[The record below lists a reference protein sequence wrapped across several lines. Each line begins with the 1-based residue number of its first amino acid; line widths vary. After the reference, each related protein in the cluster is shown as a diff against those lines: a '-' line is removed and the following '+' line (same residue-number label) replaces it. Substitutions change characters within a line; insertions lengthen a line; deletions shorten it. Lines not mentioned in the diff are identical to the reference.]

1 MESNKAIERTL
12 VLVKPSGVA
21 RGLIGEVISRME
33 RRGLTIKVARLL
45 MVTREMA
52 ERHYAEHKGKDFY
65 DALVRFICSG
75 PVVVMVVEGKEAV
88 AVARK
93 LIGATFGW
101 KAEPGTIRGDLGLSN
116 RFNLVHGSDSR
127 EKAAFEIGL
136 YFQESELVR
145 QQPAP
150 WVYDLSGPEPV

>member
-1 MESNKAIERTL
+1 MERTFIM
-12 VLVKPSGVA
+12 VKPDGVA
-21 RGLIGEVISRME
+21 RGLVGEVVSRFE
-33 RRGLTIKVARLL
+33 RKGLRIVGLKLIQIAEETAR
-45 MVTREMA
+45 
-52 ERHYAEHKGKDFY
+52 RHYAEHKGKDFY

-116 RFNLVHGSDSR
+116 RFNLVHGSDSQ